1 MFLINVPQAV
11 GAVVLALISTPPLNR
26 KDTARSEL
34 LVGRCSVPAAMVGLV
49 YGLAQRQP
57 EGWTSWATLL
67 PLFRRRGV
75 RGLFVVA
82 ERRVALPLIAKMFG
96 HLNFTAST
104 ISRLQEGQDLLD
116 DTVPEAPPRQLQGHG
131 ERRGEGTEN
140 DPDVWGVPG
149 QWREDGGQ
157 TSA

>member
-104 ISRLQEGQDLLD
+104 ISQLIAGMLELGLGYLLRSICCWWSASD
-116 DTVPEAPPRQLQGHG
+116 PSPPG
-131 ERRGEGTEN
+131 
-140 DPDVWGVPG
+140 WC
-149 QWREDGGQ
+149 
-157 TSA
+157 